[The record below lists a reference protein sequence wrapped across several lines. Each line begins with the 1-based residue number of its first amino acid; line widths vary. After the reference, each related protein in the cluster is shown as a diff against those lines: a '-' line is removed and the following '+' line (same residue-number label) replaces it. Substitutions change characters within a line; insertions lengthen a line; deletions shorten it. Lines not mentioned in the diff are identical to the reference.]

1 MRLQKP
7 QPESLLQPGIPI
19 HGQVAASCQLNLWE
33 HDDHIHKRSGRTDE
47 ACVPWSGEGSAGR
60 RAVDLP
66 HRGRLPSQSVHFID
80 AILYQFCS
88 FFLASWPL
96 NKKKWKWKWK
106 ALCTLLKKTAEL
118 VKWGS
123 PNLQCFDL
131 IWFVK
136 GESQYYNAYEKDIAV
151 VNIFFGSSTVF
162 GLESST
168 YFEQFRT
175 IDVEFNTL
183 FLLSVWEISKDD
195 LAGLYL
201 KPRRTLWTLSWNQFH
216 LCHRTCVLVHH
227 QVFQGSFG
235 PCCLIQTKFLAG
247 IYLYTHNCQ

>member
-19 HGQVAASCQLNLWE
+19 HGQVAASCQLNLWK
-33 HDDHIHKRSGRTDE
+33 HDDQIHKRSGRTNE
-47 ACVPWSGEGSAGR
+47 AWIPWSGEGSASR

-66 HRGRLPSQSVHFID
+66 HRGRPLSQSIHFID
-80 AILYQFCS
+80 AILNQFCS
-88 FFLASWPL
+88 FFSIVAFEW
-96 NKKKWKWKWK
+96 KKVKVKMKGS
-106 ALCTLLKKTAEL
+106 LHTVKKTAEL

-168 YFEQFRT
+168 
-175 IDVEFNTL
+175 
-183 FLLSVWEISKDD
+183 
-195 LAGLYL
+195 
-201 KPRRTLWTLSWNQFH
+201 
-216 LCHRTCVLVHH
+216 
-227 QVFQGSFG
+227 
-235 PCCLIQTKFLAG
+235 
-247 IYLYTHNCQ
+247 